1 MPRTQ
6 RRRHASVI
14 QQLLDAPQRFECFQA
29 LRLLLAWLAEHGIDE
44 HTALAKHIRFDN
56 SVSLRFPASQVETLT
71 ANSIGDADALL
82 QALLS
87 GHGQHIHLTPT
98 FMGLLGCQGSLPSH
112 YSERIAAHQHSER
125 ENSPRAFLD
134 LFSSRTVA
142 LFYQAWR
149 KYRIE
154 QAGHSGDFL
163 SRLLALAA
171 CQPGQ
176 DQGQDVAAAGLY
188 SGLLQQH
195 NISSIVMARILGDHF
210 GVPCHIDEATGAMD
224 MLAPRE
230 QTALGM
236 ENAMLGQ
243 RALVGERCRRPDL
256 AVRLRLGPL
265 TAQQHASFL
274 PRAPGSHALR
284 HMLMLFGQPLVR
296 YDIVLVLRA
305 SDVRGTALTTSPQ
318 GGLGCNSF
326 LGSAATPCH
335 RDDKHYEMQLMP
347 SFND

>member
-29 LRLLLAWLAEHGIDE
+29 LRLLLAWLAEHGVDE
-44 HTALAKHIRFDN
+44 HTALAKLVRFDN
-56 SVSLRFPASQVETLT
+56 SVSLRFPASQLEALT
-71 ANSIGDADALL
+71 TGGADDADSLL

-87 GHGQHIHLTPT
+87 GHGQHIHLTPA

-112 YSERIAAHQHSER
+112 YSERIAAHQYSER
-125 ENSPRAFLD
+125 DNSARAFLD
-134 LFSSRTVA
+134 LFSSRAVA
-142 LFYQAWR
+142 LFYQAWQ

-171 CQPGQ
+171 CHPGQ
-176 DQGQDVAAAGLY
+176 DEAAAGLY
-188 SGLLQQH
+188 SGLLQQR
-195 NISSIVMARILGDHF
+195 NISSIVMARILADHF

-224 MLAPRE
+224 ALAPRE
-230 QTALGM
+230 QTTLGAD
-236 ENAMLGQ
+236 NAVLGQ

-265 TAQQHASFL
+265 TAKQHASFL
-274 PRAPGSHALR
+274 PRAPGSQALR
-284 HMLMLFGQPLVR
+284 RMLMLFGQPLVR

-305 SDVRGTALTTSPQ
+305 SDVRGMTLTAAPQ

-326 LGSAATPCH
+326 LGDAATPRH

>member
-14 QQLLDAPQRFECFQA
+14 QQLLDAPQRFECFQV

-44 HTALAKHIRFDN
+44 HAALAKVMRFDN

-71 ANSIGDADALL
+71 TNGIADADALL

-87 GHGQHIHLTPT
+87 GHVHHIHITPT

-112 YSERIAAHQHSER
+112 YSERIAAHQYSER

-134 LFSSRTVA
+134 LFSSRAVV
-142 LFYQAWR
+142 LFYQAWQ

-163 SRLLALAA
+163 TRLLALAA
-171 CQPGQ
+171 CRPSQ
-176 DQGQDVAAAGLY
+176 DEAAAGLY
-188 SGLLQQH
+188 SGLLQQR
-195 NISSIVMARILGDHF
+195 NISSVVMARILADHF

-224 MLAPRE
+224 VLAPRE

-236 ENAMLGQ
+236 ANAVLGQ
-243 RALVGERCRRPDL
+243 RATVGERCRRPDL

-265 TAQQHASFL
+265 TAEQHAGFL
-274 PRAPGSHALR
+274 PRAPASAALR
-284 HMLMLFGQPLVR
+284 HMLTLFRQPLVR

-305 SDVRGTALTTSPQ
+305 SDVRGMALTATGQ
-318 GGLGCNSF
+318 AGLGRNSF
-326 LGSAATPCH
+326 LGDATTPRH
-335 RDDKHYEMQLMP
+335 RDDMHYEMQLMP
-347 SFND
+347 SLND

>member
-44 HTALAKHIRFDN
+44 HTALAKIMRFDN
-56 SVSLRFPASQVETLT
+56 SVSLRFPASQIEALATNGI
-71 ANSIGDADALL
+71 ADADALL

-87 GHGQHIHLTPT
+87 GQLQHIHLTPA

-125 ENSPRAFLD
+125 DTSARAFLD
-134 LFSSRTVA
+134 LFSSRAVT
-142 LFYQAWR
+142 LFYQAWQ

-154 QAGHSGDFL
+154 QAGHSSAFL
-163 SRLLALAA
+163 SRLLDLAA

-176 DQGQDVAAAGLY
+176 DQGQDEAAIGLY
-188 SGLLQQH
+188 SGLLQQR

-210 GVPCHIDEATGAMD
+210 GVPCRIDEATGAMD
-224 MLAPRE
+224 TLAPRE

-236 ENAMLGQ
+236 ANAVLGQ
-243 RALVGERCRRPDL
+243 RATIGERCRRPDL
-256 AVRLRLGPL
+256 AVRLHLGPL

-274 PRAPGSHALR
+274 PRAPASEQLR
-284 HMLMLFGQPLVR
+284 HMLMLFGQPFVR
-296 YDIVLVLRA
+296 YQIVLVLRA
-305 SDVRGTALTTSPQ
+305 SEVRGLALTSAPQ

-326 LGSAATPCH
+326 LGDAASPRH
-335 RDDKHYEMQLMP
+335 RDDMHYEMQLMP
-347 SFND
+347 SLKE

>member
-29 LRLLLAWLAEHGIDE
+29 LRLLQAWLAEHGIDE
-44 HTALAKHIRFDN
+44 HTALAKVMRFDN
-56 SVSLRFPASQVETLT
+56 SVSLRFPASQIEALT
-71 ANSIGDADALL
+71 TGGIADADALL

-87 GHGQHIHLTPT
+87 GHVQHIHITPA

-112 YSERIAAHQHSER
+112 YSERIAAHQYSER

-134 LFSSRTVA
+134 LFSSRAVV
-142 LFYQAWR
+142 LFYQAWQ

-154 QAGHSGDFL
+154 QASHSRDFL

-171 CQPGQ
+171 CRPDQ
-176 DQGQDVAAAGLY
+176 DEAAAGLY
-188 SGLLQQH
+188 SGLLQQR

-224 MLAPRE
+224 VLAPRE

-236 ENAMLGQ
+236 ANAVLGQ
-243 RALVGERCRRPDL
+243 RATVGERCRRPDL

-265 TAQQHASFL
+265 TAEQHASFL
-274 PRAPGSHALR
+274 PRAPASVALR
-284 HMLMLFGQPLVR
+284 HMLMLFRQPLVR

-305 SDVRGTALTTSPQ
+305 SDVRGTTLTAAGQ
-318 GGLGCNSF
+318 AGLGRNSF
-326 LGSAATPCH
+326 LDDAATPRH
-335 RDDKHYEMQLMP
+335 RDDMHYEMQLMP
-347 SFND
+347 SLND

>member
-1 MPRTQ
+1 MPGTQ

-44 HTALAKHIRFDN
+44 HTALAKLIRFDN
-56 SVSLRFPASQVETLT
+56 SVSLRFPASQVEALT
-71 ANSIGDADALL
+71 TGGADDADSLL

-87 GHGQHIHLTPT
+87 GQGQHIHLTPA

-112 YSERIAAHQHSER
+112 YSERIAAHQYSER
-125 ENSPRAFLD
+125 NTGPRAFLD
-134 LFSSRTVA
+134 LFSSRAVA
-142 LFYQAWR
+142 LFYQAWQ

-171 CQPGQ
+171 CRPQQ
-176 DQGQDVAAAGLY
+176 DEAAAGLY
-188 SGLLQQH
+188 SGLLQQR
-195 NISSIVMARILGDHF
+195 NISSIVMARILGAHF
-210 GVPCHIDEATGAMD
+210 GVPCHIDEATGVMD
-224 MLAPRE
+224 ALPPRE
-230 QTALGM
+230 QTALGG
-236 ENAMLGQ
+236 ENAVLGQ
-243 RALVGERCRRPDL
+243 RAIVGKRCRRPDL

-274 PRAPGSHALR
+274 PRGPASEALR
-284 HMLMLFGQPLVR
+284 HMLTLFGQPLVR
-296 YDIVLVLRA
+296 YDIVLVLHA
-305 SDVRGTALTTSPQ
+305 SEVRGVALTAPQQ

-326 LGSAATPCH
+326 LGSAAPPRH
-335 RDDKHYEMQLMP
+335 RDDMEYAMQLMP
-347 SFND
+347 SLND